1 MCGFEIERLRS
12 KKDQLRELEKRS
24 LMLTD
29 NSRQW
34 IKITNGL
41 KAWDEDEVITDYV
54 SNAVLNLIEEI
65 VDGDVTEAKCQELH
79 LKLESIK
86 KDIED
91 ELEDNT
97 SQKNEIT
104 KELKEKKRL
113 VDDMKNNRKS
123 YSESLRSARAA
134 LQRLK

>member
-1 MCGFEIERLRS
+1 
-12 KKDQLRELEKRS
+12 
-24 LMLTD
+24 MLTD

-97 SQKNEIT
+97 SQK
-104 KELKEKKRL
+104 K
-113 VDDMKNNRKS
+113 
-123 YSESLRSARAA
+123 
-134 LQRLK
+134 

>member
-1 MCGFEIERLRS
+1 MAMS
-12 KKDQLRELEKRS
+12 Q
-24 LMLTD
+24 
-29 NSRQW
+29 RQ
-34 IKITNGL
+34 N
-41 KAWDEDEVITDYV
+41 V
-54 SNAVLNLIEEI
+54 
-65 VDGDVTEAKCQELH
+65 ELH

-134 LQRLK
+134 LQRT

>member
-1 MCGFEIERLRS
+1 MCGFEIERLR
-12 KKDQLRELEKRS
+12 KQKDQLRELEKRS

-65 VDGDVTEAKCQELH
+65 VDGDVTEA
-79 LKLESIK
+79 
-86 KDIED
+86 
-91 ELEDNT
+91 N
-97 SQKNEIT
+97 
-104 KELKEKKRL
+104 
-113 VDDMKNNRKS
+113 V
-123 YSESLRSARAA
+123 RSFT
-134 LQRLK
+134 

>member
-1 MCGFEIERLRS
+1 MCRFEIERLR
-12 KKDQLRELEKRS
+12 KQKDQLRELEKRS

-104 KELKEKKRL
+104 KELKEKN
-113 VDDMKNNRKS
+113 VWSMI
-123 YSESLRSARAA
+123 
-134 LQRLK
+134 